1 MKRDLEFLYEMGMMR
16 FIPRAWVQVLNKDFA
31 NLSEHTF
38 RIMWTSLIIAAEE
51 KADTSKVLKMALVHD
66 IAESRTVDVHY
77 VSRQYV
83 KRDEEQALDD
93 ILKDTSIEAEFK
105 ELMNEY
111 VERKTLESKIVK
123 DADNLDV
130 DLELREQMVNGNRMN
145 DFVRPQRERVFE
157 LLYTDSA
164 KRLWKEI
171 QDSNPHDWHLNGR
184 NRLNAGDWKR

>member
-16 FIPRAWVQVLNKDFA
+16 VIPRAWVQVLNKDFA

-66 IAESRTVDVHY
+66 IAESRTGDVHY